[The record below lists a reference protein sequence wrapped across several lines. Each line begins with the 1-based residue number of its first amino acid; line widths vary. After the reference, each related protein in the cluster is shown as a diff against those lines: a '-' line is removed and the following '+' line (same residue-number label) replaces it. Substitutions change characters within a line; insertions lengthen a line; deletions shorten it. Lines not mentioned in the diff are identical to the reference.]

1 MHVAE
6 LVGFVVL
13 IAALFASAEMLRRRG
28 VAPDTTRRYTHATGA
43 SVAAVLPA
51 FVSLA
56 ECVALG
62 LLIAGVLAWT
72 RDRRLLSAVHGV
84 ERPTLG
90 AILLPLGLALAAPV
104 GWPQP
109 AAYALGALT
118 LGLADPVAA
127 VVGER
132 VVGPRWRVWRG
143 AKSLGGSVAFAA
155 VVVAI
160 GLAAASWAPLSLGPI
175 VAIAVGLTIVEGS
188 LGYGLDNVVV
198 PPLAVLGWRAV
209 IGL

>member
-1 MHVAE
+1 VHVAE
-6 LVGFVVL
+6 LLGFVVL
-13 IAALFASAEMLRRRG
+13 IAALFASAEVLRRRG
-28 VAPDTTRRYTHATGA
+28 VAADTTRRYTHAAGA

-56 ECVALG
+56 ECGALG
-62 LLIAGVLAWT
+62 FLIAGALAWT
-72 RDRRLLSAVHGV
+72 RDRRLLSSVHGV

-90 AILLPLGLALAAPV
+90 AILLPLGLALAAPI

-118 LGLADPVAA
+118 FGLADPVAA

-132 VVGPRWRVWRG
+132 GVGPRWRVWRG

-160 GLAAASWAPLSLGPI
+160 GLAAASWAPLSLGAI
-175 VAIAVGLTIVEGS
+175 VAMAVGLAIVEGS

-209 IGL
+209 IGQ

>member
-6 LVGFVVL
+6 LIGFVVL

-28 VAPDTTRRYTHATGA
+28 VAPDATRRYTHATGA

-62 LLIAGVLAWT
+62 VLIAGVLAWT
-72 RDRRLLSAVHGV
+72 RDRRLLSSVHGV

-90 AILLPLGLALAAPV
+90 AILLPLGLALAAPI

-132 VVGPRWRVWRG
+132 VVGLHWRVWRG

-155 VVVAI
+155 VVAAI
-160 GLAAASWAPLSLGPI
+160 GLAAASWAPLSLG
-175 VAIAVGLTIVEGS
+175 AIAAMAIGLAIVEGS

-209 IGL
+209 IGP

>member
-6 LVGFVVL
+6 LIGFVVL

-28 VAPDTTRRYTHATGA
+28 VAPDATRRYTHATGA

-62 LLIAGVLAWT
+62 VLIAGMLAWT
-72 RDRRLLSAVHGV
+72 RDRRLLSSVHGV

-90 AILLPLGLALAAPV
+90 AILLPLGLALAAPI

-132 VVGPRWRVWRG
+132 VVGPHWRVWRG

-155 VVVAI
+155 VVAAI
-160 GLAAASWAPLSLGPI
+160 GLAAASWAPLSLG
-175 VAIAVGLTIVEGS
+175 AIAAMAIGLAIVEGS

-209 IGL
+209 IGP